1 MKTRLA
7 LTMVLLAA
15 AAPLRSSPAG
25 LDSVLTLIDRA
36 IDESPAFV
44 AAKEL
49 RMARL
54 RGELALAA
62 TPRGRFDAAFG
73 LYEEYRPFVRDSALF
88 FLDRCIVEAET
99 LGDRSAAVRCIAQK
113 SILCS
118 GTGLFVEALDILR
131 GADTAGV
138 SCAAMEAYYHAMGQ
152 ACGEITYYSPFAD
165 FRDDYGGRANAYW
178 RRFHELAR
186 PDSPD
191 ALLQREIEALNA
203 RRLDESMSI
212 NDLWIGSVERGSHS
226 YALASLYRYL
236 EYKERKDT
244 ARMMLWLG
252 ESVLADIRNGVMDQ
266 GSMWEMGNQLM
277 LLGQVDR
284 SYRYMVFTGDC
295 AQRFGSR
302 QRLSQIS
309 PLLTVIA
316 QRYKERAESSHA
328 RLSVAAGTISA
339 LCLLL
344 AVLLLHMGRQRD
356 KLRAMRD
363 TLARQNDALEGLN
376 GRLKAT
382 NAHLAEANRVKD
394 EYVGRFMNLCSRY
407 VERFDSLRKK
417 VRNRLKKG
425 QTAELVEMMRS
436 EEFNADYSE
445 ELYSNFDEAFLKLFP
460 DFVERF
466 NALLRP
472 DARVEPPRSGRLNTT
487 LRIFALVRLGIS
499 DSGRIS
505 EILRYSAN
513 TIYNYRAQ
521 ARKGALGDKSDFER
535 LVMEIE

>member
-1 MKTRLA
+1 MKMRLVT
-7 LTMVLLAA
+7 TMVLLVA
-15 AAPLRSSPAG
+15 AAPLRARPSS
-25 LDSVLTLIDRA
+25 LDSVLTLIDCA
-36 IDESPAFV
+36 IDESRTFV

-54 RGELALAA
+54 RGDLALAA
-62 TPRGRFDAAFG
+62 TPRARFDAAFG

-88 FLDRCIVEAET
+88 FLDRCIGEATT
-99 LGDRSAAVRCIAQK
+99 LGDRSAVVRCQALK

-118 GTGLFVEALDILR
+118 STGLFIEALDILR
-131 GADTAGV
+131 DVDTTDVG
-138 SCAAMEAYYHAMGQ
+138 EATLATYYHAMGQ
-152 ACGEITYYSPFAD
+152 ACGEITFYSPFAP
-165 FRDDYGGRANAYW
+165 FRDDYGRRANAYW
-178 RRFHELAR
+178 SRFHELAP

-191 ALLQREIEALNA
+191 ALLQCEIEALNSGL
-203 RRLDESMSI
+203 LDESMRI
-212 NDLWIGSVERGSHS
+212 NDLWMESVGRGSHS

-236 EYKERKDT
+236 EFKERRDT

-277 LLGQVDR
+277 LMGQVDR
-284 SYRYMVFTGDC
+284 SYRYLVFTGDC

-328 RLSVAAGTISA
+328 RLMVMVGMISA
-339 LCLLL
+339 LGLLL
-344 AVLLLHMGRQRD
+344 AALLLYVGRQRD
-356 KLRAMRD
+356 KLKVMRD
-363 TLARQNDALEGLN
+363 ALARQNDALEGLN
-376 GRLKAT
+376 GRLRTT

-407 VERFDSLRKK
+407 VDRFDQLRKK

-425 QTAELVEMMRS
+425 QVAELVEMMRS
-436 EEFNADYSE
+436 EEFNADYTE
-445 ELYSNFDEAFLKLFP
+445 ELYSNFDDAFLKLFP

-499 DSGRIS
+499 DSGKIS

-521 ARKGALGDKSDFER
+521 VKKGALGDKADFER